1 MKLKAIRHGDVDLIP
16 VQKIEASG
24 KRMNEYT
31 LAYGEVTGHHHT
43 LYPLS
48 PGAFL
53 TLFKNGEKRMI
64 DVEGDYVLRHQEHD
78 ELRIPPGTYEI
89 LIEREYNPFEKA
101 MKKVVD

>member
-1 MKLKAIRHGDVDLIP
+1 MNMKAIRHGDVDLIP
-16 VQKIEASG
+16 VTKPNSGGEQKQ
-24 KRMNEYT
+24 EYT

-53 TLFKNGEKRMI
+53 TLFQDGEKRVI
-64 DVEGDYVLRHQEHD
+64 DVEGNFVLRHQEHD
-78 ELRIPPGTYEI
+78 ELTIPPGTYEI
-89 LIEREYNPFEKA
+89 LIEREYNPFEKM